1 MADVDTAEKDAD
13 NIIRIMVATD
23 NHLGYAEKDTVRGE
37 DSFTAFEEILEL
49 AVSEDVDMIL
59 LGGDLFHDSV
69 PSQNSMYKCIELLR
83 RYTFGDKP
91 VSLEILSDQ
100 SHCFHNAVNQ
110 SVNYEDPN
118 LNISIPVFS
127 IHGNHDDPSG
137 FGRLS
142 SLDLLSSTGLVNY
155 FGRWTDLTQLEISPI
170 LMRKGETKLA
180 LYGLSHIHDARL
192 VRIFTDF
199 QVTINCPKES
209 EEDWFHLMVVHQ
221 NRADRGP
228 KNYLP
233 EELLPAFLNLI
244 IWGHEHDCRI
254 DPEVNALRDFYV
266 SQPGSSVATSL
277 AKGESIKKHVG
288 LLEIYKTK
296 FHLKPLP
303 LQTVRPFI
311 FDSIDIDSI
320 ATKLNLKQGDASI
333 KVCDFA
339 KNRVEA
345 MIEEAKSLLTGHPK
359 QPTLPLIRLRLRYT
373 DETHMFNT
381 IRFGQMFSTRVANVA
396 DVVKFEKLTKRA
408 NKDKINV
415 DRDAMQRVMEVDNT
429 ARVEELVD
437 RYFEEVKDKNPLKLL
452 HSKALAEVTYRM
464 VERSDNNAA
473 DHIFKFYNEKAV
485 EHLME
490 TLPSIENIND
500 ELENFRLRYKAD
512 DLLKMLDASDLKTG
526 AYASTAGSKTINKDA
541 NSSLAPKPSTA
552 KASGRGA
559 SRVGAARGRGT
570 AASTSV
576 ATTPA
581 KPKLNVS
588 VNTRNSSNEP
598 QGLMDAYNKGRRN
611 KGKVVYVVSDD
622 SD

>member
-1 MADVDTAEKDAD
+1 MAGADAAEKDVD
-13 NIIRIMVATD
+13 NIIRILVATD
-23 NHLGYAEKDTVRGE
+23 NHLGYAEKDAVRGE
-37 DSFTAFEEILEL
+37 DSFTSFEEILEL

-69 PSQNSMYKCIELLR
+69 PSQNAMYRCIELLR

-91 VSLEILSDQ
+91 VPLEILSDQ
-100 SHCFHNAVNQ
+100 SLCFYNAVNQ

-142 SLDLLSSTGLVNY
+142 SLDLLSTTGLINY
-155 FGRWTDLTQLEISPI
+155 FGRWTDLTKVEISPI
-170 LMRKGETKLA
+170 LIRKGETKLS

-192 VRIFTDF
+192 VRIFKDF
-199 QVTINCPKES
+199 QVTINCPNES

-233 EELLPAFLNLI
+233 EDLLPAFLNLV

-254 DPEVNALRDFYV
+254 EPEVNAVRDFYV

-296 FHLKPLP
+296 FNLKPIP

-311 FDSIDIDSI
+311 FESIDLEDYVD
-320 ATKLNLKQGDASI
+320 KLNLKEGDASI
-333 KVCDFA
+333 KVYNFA
-339 KNRVEA
+339 IKRVEA
-345 MIEEAKSLLTGHPK
+345 MIEQAKSLLTGHPK
-359 QPTLPLIRLRLRYT
+359 QPTIPLIRLRLRYT
-373 DETHMFNT
+373 DETYMFNT
-381 IRFGQMFSTRVANVA
+381 IRFGQIFGTRVANVA
-396 DVVKFEKLTKRA
+396 DVVKFEKLIKRTKS
-408 NKDKINV
+408 DKVNI
-415 DRDAMQRVMEVDNT
+415 DKDAMQRVMEVDNT

-473 DHIFKFYNEKAV
+473 DQIFKFYNEKAV
-485 EHLME
+485 EHLMD
-490 TLPSIENIND
+490 TMPSIENIND
-500 ELENFRLRYKAD
+500 EIENFRQHYKAD
-512 DLLKMLDASDLKTG
+512 DLLKMLDDSSVKTEVKSSLTSIKTANNEVNRSDAQAT
-526 AYASTAGSKTINKDA
+526 STAR
-541 NSSLAPKPSTA
+541 
-552 KASGRGA
+552 SGRGA
-559 SRVGAARGRGT
+559 GRGAGNR
-570 AASTSV
+570 AASTR
-576 ATTPA
+576 A
-581 KPKLNVS
+581 KAKLDVS
-588 VNTRNSSNEP
+588 INSKNSSNGP
-598 QGLMDAYNKGRRN
+598 QGLLDACNRGRRT
-611 KGKVVYVVSDD
+611 KAKITYVVSDD